1 MSPTD
6 DLAAAESA
14 LADLRRAVIR
24 VQAHYGDTVDV
35 HRLRDDVARAAADL
49 TLLQRSTPRPAG
61 GTGTDD
67 VVYIPDGDYGRD
79 FWADAEDEG
88 LGASGRT

>member
-6 DLAAAESA
+6 DIDAAQSA

-24 VQAHYGDTVDV
+24 LHSHYGETVDV
-35 HRLRDDVARAAADL
+35 HRLRDDVARASADL
-49 TLLQRSTPRPAG
+49 TLLQRSAPRSTGAAG
-61 GTGTDD
+61 EEVVNISDD
-67 VVYIPDGDYGRD
+67 DYGRE

-88 LGASGRT
+88 LGAPGRR

>member
-6 DLAAAESA
+6 DIDAAQSA

-24 VQAHYGDTVDV
+24 LQSHYGETVDV
-35 HRLRDDVARAAADL
+35 HRLRDDVARASADL
-49 TLLQRSTPRPAG
+49 TLLQRSAPRSTGAAG
-61 GTGTDD
+61 EE
-67 VVYIPDGDYGRD
+67 VVYISDDDYGRE

-88 LGASGRT
+88 LGAPGRR

>member
-1 MSPTD
+1 MRD
-6 DLAAAESA
+6 DIASAESA

-24 VQAHYGDTVDV
+24 LQAHYGDTVDL

-49 TLLQRSTPRPAG
+49 TLLQRSTPRPSGAADPG
-61 GTGTDD
+61 E
-67 VVYIPDGDYGRD
+67 VVYIPDGDYGRE

-88 LGASGRT
+88 LGAPGRT